1 MDSFHQANN
10 SNILGRFY
18 HSTYFHSFFLI
29 TLCNFEFECYMAK
42 YDRNTHADD
51 NNGNDKKPCNDQHS
65 DSSTKCSQK
74 DTTPFIL
81 PFP

>member
-1 MDSFHQANN
+1 MLTMAVLVIGTFAAVTNIPQA
-10 SNILGRFY
+10 
-18 HSTYFHSFFLI
+18 
-29 TLCNFEFECYMAK
+29 
-42 YDRNTHADD
+42 HADD
-51 NNGNDKKPCNDQHS
+51 NGGNDKKEPCNDQHS

>member
-1 MDSFHQANN
+1 MMMLTMAVLVIGTFAAVTNIPQA
-10 SNILGRFY
+10 
-18 HSTYFHSFFLI
+18 
-29 TLCNFEFECYMAK
+29 
-42 YDRNTHADD
+42 HADA

-65 DSSTKCSQK
+65 DSSKCSQK

>member
-1 MDSFHQANN
+1 MAVLLIGTLAAVT
-10 SNILGRFY
+10 NIPQG
-18 HSTYFHSFFLI
+18 
-29 TLCNFEFECYMAK
+29 
-42 YDRNTHADD
+42 HADD
-51 NNGNDKKPCNDQHS
+51 NSGNDKKKPCNDQHS

>member
-1 MDSFHQANN
+1 MKVLVTSTMILLTAIGIGAFAAVDNIQQAN
-10 SNILGRFY
+10 
-18 HSTYFHSFFLI
+18 
-29 TLCNFEFECYMAK
+29 
-42 YDRNTHADD
+42 ADN
-51 NNGNDKKPCNDQHS
+51 NNGNDEKKICNDRHS